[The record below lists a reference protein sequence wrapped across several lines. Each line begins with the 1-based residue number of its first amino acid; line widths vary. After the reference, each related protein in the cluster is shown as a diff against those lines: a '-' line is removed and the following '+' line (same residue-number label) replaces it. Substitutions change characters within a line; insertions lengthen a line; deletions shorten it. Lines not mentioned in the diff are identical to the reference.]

1 VIHDAGAVIDRAVR
15 MARDGVV
22 LTPAGEEIRLRLDTI
37 CVHGDTPGAPELAR
51 RIRTALEDA
60 GIGVR
65 VLARP
70 RD

>member
-1 VIHDAGAVIDRAVR
+1 

-22 LTPAGEEIRLRLDTI
+22 LTPAGEEIRLRIDTI

-51 RIRTALEDA
+51 RIRTALEDG
-60 GIGVR
+60 GIEVR
-65 VLARP
+65 ALARS